1 MIVPYWLRRL
11 LDRAGLWNTPPPP
24 PPDFQSELL
33 DRTARM
39 ADFAMELQDRERRM
53 HTMRGEYA
61 RLESER
67 TRQVSEA
74 AERERDRLFARLAPP
89 LANLD
94 MLMDLAAAG
103 RPASPEDVRTVH
115 EQLRNEL
122 ERQGLQRIGAAGAET
137 AYDDTAHESMD
148 GSPIPCGAPVVVR
161 VPGYRTHGR
170 TLLKAVV
177 SRKP

>member
-24 PPDFQSELL
+24 PPDLQSELL

-39 ADFAMELQDRERRM
+39 AEYAMELQDQERRIQ
-53 HTMRGEYA
+53 TMRGEYA

-67 TRQVSEA
+67 TRETSAA
-74 AERERDRLFARLAPP
+74 AERERDRLFGRLAPP

-103 RPASPEDVRTVH
+103 RPAAPEDVRAVY
-115 EQLRNEL
+115 EQLRTEL
-122 ERQGLQRIGAAGAET
+122 DRLGLRRIGAAGAET
-137 AYDDTAHESMD
+137 AYNDETHQSMD
-148 GSPIPCGAPVVVR
+148 GSAIPGGAAVVVR
-161 VPGYRTHGR
+161 VPGYSAHGR